1 MSVKGT
7 SDTLFVSKTQLT
19 IITAFANKKVVKYET
34 LKRID
39 YMYSTATEIGFINF
53 IDYDNK
59 GIRFEFAKSANE
71 KISKTVDLLKGT
83 VDDLIV
89 NETVVEELK
98 FYQRNLFTIIISFIL
113 GFPLGLIGI
122 SLMWYYKKSHAAG
135 RMLVTF
141 MAFLLWGTCG
151 YLSYQN
157 YKSAMIEAN
166 TALNEYSNVLN
177 NAYSSMEESVNGI
190 AKQDIINESETTKAK
205 EIETFS
211 VGDVYESKEVKIMYI
226 NSGDY
231 SVDNEYMQPESG
243 NKYIFAEFSIENV
256 GATDYS
262 TGSVLFDCYADD
274 TECKQSIIPAEG
286 ILTTITSLPPG
297 KNTKGKIFFEVPN
310 NASSI
315 ELEYKINS
323 LTGDKVKFTFK

>member
-19 IITAFANKKVVKYET
+19 IITAFANKKVIKYET

-39 YMYSTATEIGFINF
+39 YMFSTTTEIGFINF

-71 KISKTVDLLKGT
+71 KIYKTVELLKGA
-83 VDDLIV
+83 VDELIV
-89 NETVVEELK
+89 TETVADDLK
-98 FYQRNLFTIIISFIL
+98 FYQRNLFAIIISFIL

-122 SLMWYYKKSHAAG
+122 FLMWYYKKSSVAG

-141 MAFLLWGTCG
+141 MTFLFWGTCG
-151 YLSYQN
+151 YLTYMN

-166 TALNEYSNVLN
+166 TALNEYSNLLN
-177 NAYSSMEESVNGI
+177 GAYSSMETSVNGVVQ
-190 AKQDIINESETTKAK
+190 ASIIGEPETTKDK
-205 EIETFS
+205 EIEPFS
-211 VGDVYESKEVKIMYI
+211 VGDVYESDDVKIMYI

-231 SVDNEYMQPESG
+231 SVENEYMQPESG

-262 TGSVLFDCYADD
+262 TGSVLYDCYADD

-297 KNTKGKIFFEVPN
+297 KNTKGKIFFEVPV
-310 NASSI
+310 NATSI
-315 ELEYKINS
+315 ELEYTTNS
-323 LTGDKVKFTFK
+323 LTGEKVKFTFK

>member
-7 SDTLFVSKTQLT
+7 SDTLFVSKTHLT
-19 IITAFANKKVVKYET
+19 IITAFANKKIVKYET

-39 YMYSTATEIGFINF
+39 YMFSSTTEIGFINF

-83 VDDLIV
+83 VDELIV
-89 NETVVEELK
+89 TETVADDLK

-122 SLMWYYKKSHAAG
+122 FLMWYYKKSSVAG

-141 MAFLLWGTCG
+141 MTFLFWGTCG
-151 YLSYQN
+151 YLTYMN

-166 TALNEYSNVLN
+166 TALNEYSNLLN
-177 NAYSSMEESVNGI
+177 GAYSSMETSVNGVVQ
-190 AKQDIINESETTKAK
+190 ASIIGEPETTKDK
-205 EIETFS
+205 EIEPFS
-211 VGDVYESKEVKIMYI
+211 VGDVYESDDVKIMYI

-231 SVDNEYMQPESG
+231 SVENEYMQPESG